1 MYNINLPFLLY
12 FFQGLLSV
20 HSFLEYLFL
29 LCLIDF
35 PIFAIESIFRD
46 IVLLVDPVIMTY
58 YYASQNK

>member
-35 PIFAIESIFRD
+35 PIFAIESIFQD
-46 IVLLVDPVIMTY
+46 IILLVDSVYVVMTY
-58 YYASQNK
+58 

>member
-12 FFQGLLSV
+12 GLLSV

-35 PIFAIESIFRD
+35 PIFAIESIFQD
-46 IVLLVDPVIMTY
+46 IILLVDSVYVVMTY
-58 YYASQNK
+58 